1 MKRTSI
7 VEEKDHFWDAKWLLY
22 KEAFFFFLFRQSI
35 TFLSAVKF
43 ASENLVSNLGDP
55 KTNLKKKKDMS

>member
-1 MKRTSI
+1 MLSGYYIK
-7 VEEKDHFWDAKWLLY
+7 KL
-22 KEAFFFFLFRQSI
+22 FFFLFRQSI